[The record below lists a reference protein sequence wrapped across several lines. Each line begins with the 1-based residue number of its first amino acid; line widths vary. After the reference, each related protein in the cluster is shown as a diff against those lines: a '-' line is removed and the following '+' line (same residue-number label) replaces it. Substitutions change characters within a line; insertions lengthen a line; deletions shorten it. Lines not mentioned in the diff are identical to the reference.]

1 MKKFSRKQIATG
13 AVALTMAGT
22 LFASSLAMGASTDT
36 ELPAWPEDKLTMAEW
51 AEQYPLQYGS
61 FAQLKEK
68 DWTPGYEGHYSL
80 GLKLLAPISRDGN
93 TILLDEN
100 GAMAVDMLEYDEE
113 TGRWY
118 ACEGGQYD
126 PLNNRTTDLVG
137 CYSCKTSYF
146 EDILPVYGESLA
158 VEPTSAEFLDAVNGQ
173 IWDCYLCHTD
183 DPTAGVDNHQT
194 LFKELMGDAY
204 DELTPEDRVCGQC
217 HSHSVHNT
225 MFKSGIAWADYGSF
239 DYGFDADSVL
249 QAEKEAGFGSYEES
263 TGITTYRSSHAEL
276 EITLDSNHHALGV
289 TCVDC
294 HMPQITDPETG
305 ETFTDHDASQSPLE
319 NEASLAYC
327 LTCHEA
333 QGIDSPEAMVQMV
346 KDLQAETADRG
357 EALKAKL
364 ADLHD
369 LIEDANQGGT
379 MDEETLNQAR
389 DMYTQA
395 TFYMEWGTFG
405 NGSAYVKVVHN
416 PEEIQSLQQR
426 ADVVLDEAIA
436 LFA

>member
-1 MKKFSRKQIATG
+1 M
-13 AVALTMAGT
+13 
-22 LFASSLAMGASTDT
+22 
-36 ELPAWPEDKLTMAEW
+36 
-51 AEQYPLQYGS
+51 
-61 FAQLKEK
+61 
-68 DWTPGYEGHYSL
+68 
-80 GLKLLAPISRDGN
+80 
-93 TILLDEN
+93 
-100 GAMAVDMLEYDEE
+100 
-113 TGRWY
+113 
-118 ACEGGQYD
+118 
-126 PLNNRTTDLVG
+126 
-137 CYSCKTSYF
+137 
-146 EDILPVYGESLA
+146 
-158 VEPTSAEFLDAVNGQ
+158 
-173 IWDCYLCHTD
+173 
-183 DPTAGVDNHQT
+183 
-194 LFKELMGDAY
+194 
-204 DELTPEDRVCGQC
+204 
-217 HSHSVHNT
+217 
-225 MFKSGIAWADYGSF
+225 
-239 DYGFDADSVL
+239 L

-395 TFYMEWGTFG
+395 KFYMEWGTFG